1 VSSSFENNKKVMGV
15 DASTMSMAYCVM
27 EDQEVLAYGEIFFH
41 GDSVFERA
49 VDASKKIKALKD
61 EFNYDMIAIE
71 SAIIVNSAV
80 VGIKM
85 AYVFGAIVAELCR
98 NGEPIVEVK
107 PLAWQSYIGN
117 KAWNA
122 AQKADLKKANPKKSV
137 SWLKNEMRKQRKQ
150 ATIDYFN
157 TKYGTKIQSDNVADA
172 FGVAYYVSGVK

>member
-1 VSSSFENNKKVMGV
+1 MGI
-15 DASTMSMAYCVM
+15 DASTMSMAFCLM
-27 EDQEVLAYGEIFFH
+27 SDQEVIKYGEIFFE

-49 VDASKKIKALKD
+49 VDANKKIKALKASID
-61 EFNYDMIAIE
+61 YDMIAIE

-98 NGEPIVEVK
+98 GGQPIIEVK

-117 KAWNA
+117 KAWTA
-122 AQKADLKKANPKKSV
+122 AQKAELKKNNPKKSV
-137 SWLKNEMRKQRKQ
+137 SWLKAEMRKQRKQ
-150 ATIDYFN
+150 TTIDYFN
-157 TKYGTKIQSDNVADA
+157 KKYGTKIESDNVADA